1 MDILQPKSD
10 FCFKELF
17 ENQKIRTYFVSD
29 VLGIPLDN
37 IRSVKLRNTFL
48 RRKRR
53 KLKQGILDV
62 FIELDNRVKINIEI
76 QLVRQADWE
85 KRQVFYL
92 CNMYTNDL
100 KAGEGYSK
108 LNRCV
113 SISILDFNLDDRPD
127 YHNVYHFRDK
137 TGNKFTDV
145 LELHTIELRKK
156 LVGDSEI
163 NDWIRFFN
171 VKSEE
176 DLDMIHTKNPGI
188 LEAIQELK
196 HMSLGK
202 IIRARYEEHLKC
214 ERDKKAMLS
223 YAHNSGV
230 EEGRQEGRV
239 EAYYNMGLS
248 IEDIV
253 EKTGV
258 SEEEVKQILHNQM
271 IESKK

>member
-1 MDILQPKSD
+1 
-10 FCFKELF
+10 
-17 ENQKIRTYFVSD
+17 
-29 VLGIPLDN
+29 
-37 IRSVKLRNTFL
+37 
-48 RRKRR
+48 
-53 KLKQGILDV
+53 
-62 FIELDNRVKINIEI
+62 
-76 QLVRQADWE
+76 
-85 KRQVFYL
+85 
-92 CNMYTNDL
+92 
-100 KAGEGYSK
+100 
-108 LNRCV
+108 
-113 SISILDFNLDDRPD
+113 
-127 YHNVYHFRDK
+127 
-137 TGNKFTDV
+137 
-145 LELHTIELRKK
+145 
-156 LVGDSEI
+156 
-163 NDWIRFFN
+163 
-171 VKSEE
+171 
-176 DLDMIHTKNPGI
+176 MIHTKNPGI